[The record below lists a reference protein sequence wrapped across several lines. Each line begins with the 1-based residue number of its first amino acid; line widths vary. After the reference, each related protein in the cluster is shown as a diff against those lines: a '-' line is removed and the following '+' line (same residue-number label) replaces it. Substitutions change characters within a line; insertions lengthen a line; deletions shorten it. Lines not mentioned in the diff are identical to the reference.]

1 VNRPRVLLADD
12 HRIVAEGLRRL
23 LEPEFDLV
31 DVVEDGVALLAAA
44 ERHKPDVIVA
54 DIGMPTLNGIDA
66 LMELRKTQPQAR
78 VVFLTMHRDPA
89 YLERARSAG
98 ALGFV
103 LKHSAA
109 SELVVAVREALAG
122 RSYVTPTMAHASD
135 SPSRSGNGNPIEQ
148 LTPRQREILQ
158 LIVKGRLTK
167 QIAAELSISTRTVE
181 FHRLKM
187 RQMLAARTTA
197 ELVRLA
203 LRHGLSDRPS
213 DF

>member
-1 VNRPRVLLADD
+1 RLRARKTQRHRAREHDRARAATRWSAFGRVRPRPRHVRDGVGPGRNGGGVNRPRVLLADD

-31 DVVEDGVALLAAA
+31 EVAEDGVALLAAA

-66 LMELRKTQPQAR
+66 LMELRKTQPEAR

-89 YLERARSAG
+89 YLERARAAG

-109 SELVVAVREALAG
+109 
-122 RSYVTPTMAHASD
+122 
-135 SPSRSGNGNPIEQ
+135 
-148 LTPRQREILQ
+148 
-158 LIVKGRLTK
+158 
-167 QIAAELSISTRTVE
+167 
-181 FHRLKM
+181 
-187 RQMLAARTTA
+187 
-197 ELVRLA
+197 
-203 LRHGLSDRPS
+203 
-213 DF
+213 